1 MRVYVSATAT
11 VYLPTDKL
19 QTTRRFWVLAVVV
32 TTIAGFCSSTAAV
45 ALHYTKRDDSEFGC
59 KLETLNM
66 LGSFNTNA
74 YCTRE
79 MAFCNFL
86 PRYMSAGERD
96 TAGLACNETITV
108 KWIQIVLAVNSLVL
122 LAMFSTQAHL
132 RRRSRVINEKD
143 DSLPQPR

>member
-1 MRVYVSATAT
+1 MRVYVFATAA

-32 TTIAGFCSSTAAV
+32 TTMAGFCSSTAAV
-45 ALHYTKRDDSEFGC
+45 ALHYIKRDDSEFGC

-96 TAGLACNETITV
+96 TAGLACNETVGT
-108 KWIQIVLAVNSLVL
+108 S
-122 LAMFSTQAHL
+122 AMHL
-132 RRRSRVINEKD
+132 RSRD
-143 DSLPQPR
+143 